1 VVSTLVQLILS
12 ISPAILPGF
21 SSLLS
26 RSGRA
31 KAASTLGVLAPF
43 HRISKRLVPF
53 GFGEW
58 PLLDF
63 EDVLVRPWTRHEAAV
78 GRSTKI
84 HVIRE
89 FRGIKHSRDDSEL
102 IGAMDDAQRCR
113 DQAAE
118 CLRLVKLAQ
127 SKHEAEV
134 LRNISSSWLRL
145 AGQIDR
151 YNALVRERGRIIR
164 K

>member
-1 VVSTLVQLILS
+1 LS
-12 ISPAILPGF
+12 IDITNVLIVDEVTTTSAPGF
-21 SSLLS
+21 CGDDP
-26 RSGRA
+26 RSVFFWPAPGLAWRMVSCARRA
-31 KAASTLGVLAPF
+31 PTCVICSYVL
-43 HRISKRLVPF
+43 I
-53 GFGEW
+53 
-58 PLLDF
+58 
-63 EDVLVRPWTRHEAAV
+63 RPWTRHEVAA

-89 FRGIKHSRDDSEL
+89 YKGTTFDGL
-102 IGAMDDAQRCR
+102 FGVVAAMDSSQRCR

-127 SKHEAEV
+127 SKQEAEV
-134 LRNISSSWLRL
+134 LRNISSSWTRL

-151 YNALVRERGRIIR
+151 YNALVREQGRIIR

>member
-1 VVSTLVQLILS
+1 MYLANRAALVPISVLNLRVGRKEQGIPLDFRVV
-12 ISPAILPGF
+12 F
-21 SSLLS
+21 
-26 RSGRA
+26 
-31 KAASTLGVLAPF
+31 LAPAQ
-43 HRISKRLVPF
+43 SAPF
-53 GFGEW
+53 E
-58 PLLDF
+58 F
-63 EDVLVRPWTRHEAAV
+63 EDVLIRPWTRHEVAA

-89 FRGIKHSRDDSEL
+89 HRGITFEGL
-102 IGAMDDAQRCR
+102 FGVVGAMDSAQRCR

-134 LRNISSSWLRL
+134 LRNISSSWTRL

-151 YNALVRERGRIIR
+151 YNALVREQGRTIR